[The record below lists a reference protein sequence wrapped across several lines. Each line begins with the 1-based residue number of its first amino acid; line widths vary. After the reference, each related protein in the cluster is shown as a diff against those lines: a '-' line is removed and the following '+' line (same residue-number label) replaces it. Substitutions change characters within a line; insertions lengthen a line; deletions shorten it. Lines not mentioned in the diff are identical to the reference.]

1 MEAQAKSIENEAA
14 IAAETARSTAEQELQ
29 RLRGELEKLRLE
41 CDVVLPAAAARQA
54 AESRARGEAAPL
66 VENGRAAAEALKLV
80 SAEWK
85 AAGQI
90 GREVY
95 LLQQLRSFVEAAVA
109 RVSQTEVGEL
119 NIVDGGDGQAYAAFV
134 ANFPSAVA
142 RVMAE
147 TARAVGVDIRS
158 LVGGKEVVR

>member
-1 MEAQAKSIENEAA
+1 M
-14 IAAETARSTAEQELQ
+14 
-29 RLRGELEKLRLE
+29 
-41 CDVVLPAAAARQA
+41 
-54 AESRARGEAAPL
+54 
-66 VENGRAAAEALKLV
+66 

-85 AAGQI
+85 AAGPN

-109 RVSQTEVGEL
+109 RVAQTEVGEL

-134 ANFPSAVA
+134 ANFPAAVA

-147 TARAVGVDIRS
+147 TARAVGVDVRA
-158 LVGGKEVVR
+158 LLGQKEVAR